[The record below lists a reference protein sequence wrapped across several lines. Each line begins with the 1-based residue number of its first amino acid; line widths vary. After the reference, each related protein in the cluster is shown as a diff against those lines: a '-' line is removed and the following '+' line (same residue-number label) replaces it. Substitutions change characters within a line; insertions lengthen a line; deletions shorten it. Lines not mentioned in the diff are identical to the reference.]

1 MDEFAFK
8 VEPDKKIETGRE
20 LVVGIGEVLFDVL
33 PTGRKL
39 GGAPGNFAYHVTEHG
54 LKGVAVSA
62 IGADELGDEAAAI
75 LREAG
80 VAAVLP
86 RVEFPTG
93 TVQVTLDGAGVPT
106 YEIRTGVA
114 WDHIPWTE
122 EMRSVAGRCAAV
134 CWGTLAQRS
143 EGSRATIGAF
153 LDAVGGEC
161 LKIFDI
167 NLRQA
172 FYTREVIEES
182 LRRADILKINDEE
195 LEVVGK
201 MMGRGES
208 AAEGVC
214 EWLREAFGLRMVVLT
229 CGAKGSVV
237 MGAEGVSRLATPKV
251 EVVDTVGAGD
261 SFTATFCAGLLKG
274 LSMGEAHRRA
284 VEVSAYVC
292 TQSGAMCRLPES
304 LKV

>member
-1 MDEFAFK
+1 MARD
-8 VEPDKKIETGRE
+8 

-39 GGAPGNFAYHVTEHG
+39 GGAPGNFAYHVSEHG
-54 LKGVAVSA
+54 LKGLAVSA
-62 IGADELGDEAAAI
+62 VGEDELGDEAAAL
-75 LREAG
+75 LREKG
-80 VAAVLP
+80 LAADLS
-86 RVEFPTG
+86 RVGFPTG
-93 TVQVTLDGAGVPT
+93 TVQVTLDEKGVPE
-106 YEIRTGVA
+106 YEIKTGVA
-114 WDHIPWTE
+114 WDYIPWTE
-122 EMRSVAGRCAAV
+122 ELRGIAGRCAAV

-143 EGSRATIGAF
+143 EVSRATIGAF
-153 LDAVGGEC
+153 LDAVGSEC

-195 LEVVGK
+195 LEVVGR
-201 MMGRGES
+201 MMGREVRS
-208 AAEGVC
+208 AEEVC
-214 EWLREAFGLRMVVLT
+214 EWLRAEFGLRMVVLT

-237 MGAEGVSRLATPKV
+237 MGAEGISRLATPKV
-251 EVVDTVGAGD
+251 DVVDTVGAGD

-274 LSMGEAHRRA
+274 LTMGEAHERA

-292 TQSGAMCRLPES
+292 TQSGAMCCVPKGLRI
-304 LKV
+304 V

>member
-1 MDEFAFK
+1 MERD
-8 VEPDKKIETGRE
+8 

-39 GGAPGNFAYHVTEHG
+39 GGAPGNFAYHVAEHG
-54 LKGVAVSA
+54 LKGLAVSA
-62 IGADELGDEAAAI
+62 VGEDELGDEAAAV

-80 VAAVLP
+80 VATILP
-86 RVEFPTG
+86 RVGFPTG
-93 TVQVTLDGAGVPT
+93 TVQVTLDGAGVPE

-114 WDHIPWTE
+114 WDHIPWVE
-122 EMRSVAGRCAAV
+122 EMRRAAGRCAAV

-143 EGSRATIGAF
+143 EGSRATIGLF
-153 LDAVGGEC
+153 LDAVGAEC

-172 FYTREVIEES
+172 FYTREVIEGS

-195 LEVVGK
+195 LEVVGR
-201 MMGRGES
+201 MMGRGGRG
-208 AAEGVC
+208 AEEVC
-214 EWLREAFGLRMVVLT
+214 EWLREEFGLRMVVLT

-237 MGAEGVSRLATPKV
+237 MGADGVSHLATPSV

-274 LSMGEAHRRA
+274 LSMVEAHKRA

-292 TQSGAMCRLPES
+292 TQSGAMCSLPEG
-304 LKV
+304 LRI

>member
-1 MDEFAFK
+1 MSRD
-8 VEPDKKIETGRE
+8 

-39 GGAPGNFAYHVTEHG
+39 GGAPGNFAYHVTEQG
-54 LKGVAVSA
+54 LKGLAVSA

-75 LREAG
+75 LKEKG
-80 VAAVLP
+80 LAADLS
-86 RVEFPTG
+86 RVPFPTG
-93 TVQVTLDGAGVPT
+93 TVQVTLDEKGVPA
-106 YEIRTGVA
+106 YEIKTGVA
-114 WDHIPWTE
+114 WDYIPWTE
-122 EMRSVAGRCAAV
+122 ELRGIAGRCAAV

-143 EGSRATIGAF
+143 EVSRATIGAF
-153 LDAVGGEC
+153 LDAVGSEC

-172 FYTREVIEES
+172 FYTKEIIEAS

-195 LEVVGK
+195 LEVVGR
-201 MMGRGES
+201 MMGREGQS
-208 AAEGVC
+208 AEDVC
-214 EWLREAFGLRMVVLT
+214 DWLRAEFGLRMVVLT

-274 LSMGEAHRRA
+274 LTMGEAHARA
-284 VEVSAYVC
+284 VKVSAYVC
-292 TQSGAMCRLPES
+292 TQSGAMCKLPEE
-304 LKV
+304 LRILG